1 MSPVEVIRTIAWSR
15 LVTVLVNR
23 LIWTMRLR
31 LIVATR
37 RTCTVVIMSRRAIWR
52 RLRVLRRVVFS
63 RLVRLLLAALSAKVS
78 LVRMVEARRRLCFR
92 RPLYVNGL
100 VIPICALGIRVIGT
114 MLMAT

>member
-37 RTCTVVIMSRRAIWR
+37 RMCTVVIMSRRVIWR
-52 RLRVLRRVVFS
+52 RLRVLRRVEFS
-63 RLVRLLLAALSAKVS
+63 RLVRLLPLVLKIKAS
-78 LVRMVEARRRLCFR
+78 LVRMVEARRRLYFR

-100 VIPICALGIRVIGT
+100 VIPIFVLGIRVIGT
-114 MLMAT
+114 M